1 MADADLDFLAR
12 QIDRTITEVGGLRDD
27 NRVLTAMVKVSGPK
41 EQVSRPPHS
50 AGS

>member
-12 QIDRTITEVGGLRDD
+12 QIGRTITEVGLRDD
-27 NRVLTAMVKVSGPK
+27 NRMLTAMVKVSGPK